1 MNQKDTNAIESMCA
15 AGMSL
20 EALYKIFKQFDKGDI
35 KTVYDNYA
43 KTKEDYVTEDIT
55 IKTNCS

>member
-1 MNQKDTNAIESMCA
+1 MTEKDRNAVENMCA

-20 EALYKIFKQFDKGDI
+20 EALYKIFKQFDNEDI
-35 KTVYDNYA
+35 KAVYDHYQS
-43 KTKEDYVTEDIT
+43 THDDYVTEEIT